1 MITVKLNL
9 TLINIIGKK
18 FIELD
23 VQSPKKLTE
32 IISEIGLLQSDV
44 GMVLKNNRWASMDCM
59 IEENDV
65 IQLFPHLE
73 GG

>member
-44 GMVLKNNRWASMDCM
+44 GMVLKNNRWAPMDCM